1 MIYLIQQL
9 IKRRIGMYGY
19 ETIKVEINGD
29 IALVKFNRPKALNAL
44 NGKMTV
50 ELGQA
55 FDELAEDKAVRGIIL
70 TGEGR
75 AFMAGA
81 DISEMKDKDAEGG
94 REFCRASNY
103 AYDKIVGIAKPVIAA
118 VNGFALGGGLEA
130 ALCCD
135 WRIAAE
141 SASFAAPEIT
151 LGIIPSGGGTQRLPR
166 LIGSGRAK
174 ELIFTGRRINAA
186 EAERIG
192 LVNRVVAD
200 DELMEEALK
209 DMRLALANS
218 AVALRYAKEAVDT
231 GLNMALAEGIKVE
244 INAAGMVFGSEDRA
258 EGVSAFLKKRK
269 AVFKDK

>member
-1 MIYLIQQL
+1 
-9 IKRRIGMYGY
+9 MYAY
-19 ETIKVEINGD
+19 NTINVEMQED
-29 IALVKFNRPKALNAL
+29 IAIVKFNRPKALNAL
-44 NGKMTV
+44 NAEMTY
-50 ELGQA
+50 
-55 FDELAEDKAVRGIIL
+55 ELADLFDKLEKDKAVRGIIL

-103 AYDKIVGIAKPVIAA
+103 AYGKIADISKPVIAA

-141 SASFAAPEIT
+141 SAVFAAPEVT

-166 LIGSGRAK
+166 LIGSGKAK
-174 ELIFTGRRINAA
+174 ELIFTGRKIKSH

-192 LVNRVVAD
+192 IVNRVVPNE
-200 DELMEEALK
+200 ELMAEAIK
-209 DMRLALANS
+209 DMKETLANS
-218 AVALRYAKEAVDT
+218 AIALRYAKEAIDT
-231 GLNMALAEGIKVE
+231 GLNMDLADGIKVE
-244 INAAGMVFGSEDRA
+244 INSAGMVFASEDRV
-258 EGVSAFLKKRK
+258 EGVTAFLEKRK